1 MSDKCLIDPERDCY
15 GLLKARELEEDLNE
29 LRKQNSKSH
38 ERIFDRLGEVEKQ
51 GSVQEVQYENL
62 LDKLG
67 GLSTDLNEL
76 KADSKEIVAKL
87 PPLTQRVESLEEL
100 SENVDEFVD
109 ELKEKPAE
117 RWNKVVEMIIGLV
130 VTAVVVYMLAKIG
143 L

>member
-1 MSDKCLIDPERDCY
+1 MPDKCLINPERDCY
-15 GLLKARELEEDLNE
+15 GLLKAKELEQDLNE
-29 LRKQNSKSH
+29 LRRQNSNSH
-38 ERIFDRLGEVEKQ
+38 ERIFTRLGDVEKQ

-76 KADSKEIVAKL
+76 KTDSKEIVAKL
-87 PPLTQRVESLEEL
+87 PPLTQRVENLEEL
-100 SENVDEFVD
+100 SDNVD

-117 RWNKVVEMIIGLV
+117 RWNKVVETIIGLV
-130 VTAVVVYMLAKIG
+130 VTAVVLYMLAKVG